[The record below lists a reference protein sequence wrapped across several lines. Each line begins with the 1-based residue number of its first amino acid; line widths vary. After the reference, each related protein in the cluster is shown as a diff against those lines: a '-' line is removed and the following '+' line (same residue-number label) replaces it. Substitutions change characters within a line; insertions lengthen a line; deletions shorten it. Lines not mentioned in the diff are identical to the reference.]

1 MTNIRLVQNNSEASA
16 KEMLQTYSDMAYE
29 LGTTTEAVAE
39 GSIEWLLI
47 RSLKISLIAGSLLE
61 INILT

>member
-1 MTNIRLVQNNSEASA
+1 MTNIRLVQNNSQASA

-39 GSIEWLLI
+39 GE
-47 RSLKISLIAGSLLE
+47 
-61 INILT
+61 